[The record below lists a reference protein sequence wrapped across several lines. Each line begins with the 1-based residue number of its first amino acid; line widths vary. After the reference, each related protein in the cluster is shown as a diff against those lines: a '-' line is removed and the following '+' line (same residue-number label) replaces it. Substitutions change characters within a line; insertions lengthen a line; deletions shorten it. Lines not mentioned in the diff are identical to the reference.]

1 MSPVYIDPPY
11 NFHEIAPFVITD
23 TREAAVRILAK
34 KKCYFYDT
42 CSFRRHANLGK
53 EEIKFLLT
61 YVKKQEGI
69 VVITRC
75 VLMELASHS
84 GCLNQEYIQY
94 IKEIYQFGIGLLVIY
109 EENIFSV
116 MEVCFS
122 TNTVING
129 YLTWAVRLLR
139 NPVSTITETLN
150 HDKNLKEEIIKRKNA
165 ENQGIYKRFF
175 TAVRNRK
182 ESGDNLG
189 EELLA
194 ICLHILSYIPGEKDG
209 KFCIITDDKG
219 AAGKIDALFR
229 QTRQQFQGSR
239 IAIFSTPK
247 LVQILYREKILME
260 KESIKEI
267 LSTGTNGNIAVLG
280 TQIYD
285 LRSREITL
293 SCEELADLIMEP
305 NGIQIMF

>member
-23 TREAAVRILAK
+23 TREAAARILAK

-109 EENIFSV
+109 EEDIFSV

-150 HDKNLKEEIIKRKNA
+150 QDKSLKEEIIKRKNA

-293 SCEELADLIMEP
+293 SCDELADLIMEP